1 MSEIAEGYIDDQNDK
16 KWSFLVLHVVGD
28 YTKLRS
34 FISEFTNLVIIEQ
47 DPLIKQVSETFSTTC
62 SNMPVIIW
70 NISQSNVKRKLEH
83 RHYALTGTINGIVK
97 NVQEACIAQLK
108 NFKGNSNT
116 LGSINNTELL
126 YRPTLSKIS
135 VVVVIQR
142 QDYSTLRQE
151 KFLLQKSFN
160 IESKYRIEL
169 NRLKN
174 VYSEQRALE
183 NKIREQEQYH
193 QSIMSERMVAINELI
208 NGIDDYSAPVIQD
221 MYKKKR
227 DEASHAYQQAVRQKT
242 NDDFYKTKFIKAKAT
257 YAATSVSIEYLWRE
271 CSQLYTCDPERYFYY
286 PEMAAQH
293 LIDGFSIELLDGDAG
308 VQSSGKST
316 LLNIMFGE
324 HFLSSVGRCTRGVN
338 IQLIK
343 VEDRDEYDYILLMDT
358 EGLHAPEL
366 KDLEEAAWK
375 DNRMATFAVFLADAA
390 IALVNGEQDE
400 TLKDVLPIVML
411 AYQQSELAEN
421 YGSELASMMFFVYCR
436 VDVKQIGH
444 LIPNVQELFRS
455 LTTSFQS
462 LQSSINLN
470 ESNQTEC
477 TLFRDFRLDISH
489 YNDGDIRFLGNIKN
503 KDGTVDTD
511 YGIAV
516 TKLREYIHSRVTS
529 SQTASGWK
537 WTART
542 LNDFTE
548 FIGTVWQCI
557 ISCDFN
563 LTFSSANERKAYD
576 QLDTLLAEATHKYD
590 ST

>member
-1 MSEIAEGYIDDQNDK
+1 
-16 KWSFLVLHVVGD
+16 
-28 YTKLRS
+28 
-34 FISEFTNLVIIEQ
+34 
-47 DPLIKQVSETFSTTC
+47 
-62 SNMPVIIW
+62 
-70 NISQSNVKRKLEH
+70 
-83 RHYALTGTINGIVK
+83 
-97 NVQEACIAQLK
+97 
-108 NFKGNSNT
+108 
-116 LGSINNTELL
+116 
-126 YRPTLSKIS
+126 
-135 VVVVIQR
+135 
-142 QDYSTLRQE
+142 
-151 KFLLQKSFN
+151 
-160 IESKYRIEL
+160 
-169 NRLKN
+169 
-174 VYSEQRALE
+174 
-183 NKIREQEQYH
+183 
-193 QSIMSERMVAINELI
+193 
-208 NGIDDYSAPVIQD
+208 
-221 MYKKKR
+221 
-227 DEASHAYQQAVRQKT
+227 
-242 NDDFYKTKFIKAKAT
+242 
-257 YAATSVSIEYLWRE
+257 
-271 CSQLYTCDPERYFYY
+271 
-286 PEMAAQH
+286 MAAQH

-358 EGLHAPEL
+358 E
-366 KDLEEAAWK
+366 
-375 DNRMATFAVFLADAA
+375 ADAA